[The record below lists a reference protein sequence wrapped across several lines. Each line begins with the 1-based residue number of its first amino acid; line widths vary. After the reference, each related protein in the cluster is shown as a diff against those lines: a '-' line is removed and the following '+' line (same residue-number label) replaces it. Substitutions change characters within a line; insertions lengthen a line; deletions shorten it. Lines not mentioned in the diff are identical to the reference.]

1 MLQWD
6 VLETPLARREA
17 PGKVPTEGKLL
28 VLMVGL
34 LMPEDLTC
42 EVLEH
47 RELPLRERM
56 MV

>member
-17 PGKVPTEGKLL
+17 PGKVPIEGKLL

-34 LMPEDLTC
+34 LMPEDVTC